1 MRMAAFVDPDT
12 AAKDKASL
20 PGRQPHEAAAKEKES
35 RRLRQCHGVEL
46 NGPGVEC
53 LTRRR

>member
-12 AAKDKASL
+12 AAKHKASL

-35 RRLRQCHGVEL
+35 RRLRQYCHAVEL
-46 NGPGVEC
+46 NGPGVEARC
-53 LTRRR
+53 